1 MKRFTET
8 MLDQRAYDQIQL
20 TLKERDIELEH
31 RNNMLAS
38 VNAKLGS
45 YTDLQNDVQLKTQ
58 MMRESEDAREGLQE
72 TIVNISKQVKE
83 DTDLKEKYQTSLLE
97 EIEGK
102 KREIERLNQQMSA
115 QK

>member
-1 MKRFTET
+1 

-83 DTDLKEKYQTSLLE
+83 DTDLKEKLYQSLVE
-97 EIEGK
+97 EIA
-102 KREIERLNQQMSA
+102 A
-115 QK
+115 QKAEMESMKRQAAQRE